1 MVDCPVRRS
10 ALVFSSMRHT
20 WLAAAALVA
29 VGACGGKTQSGGE
42 AGSGAEG
49 GSGGSGF
56 GGASSGGAS
65 FGGASSG
72 GASTGG
78 IGNVGGGGV
87 GGVGA
92 FGGGGSGTGGSSS
105 IDQKIDEICKQMS
118 QLPCGTFDCQNELHE
133 AVADSTNAG
142 CLAELELVFDCALA
156 YPLICDGS
164 DDGPSLSPECNGVRN
179 DLTQC
184 MQGTGDCAAYG
195 GGNGCGMTCSGPDA
209 WGVKCTSSP
218 AGLDCVCTDGPNAGL
233 STTVPVGCN
242 SPAWQETVANLCS

>member
-1 MVDCPVRRS
+1 
-10 ALVFSSMRHT
+10 MRHT
-20 WLAAAALVA
+20 WLAAAALVV

-42 AGSGAEG
+42 GGNAGSGAVA
-49 GSGGSGF
+49 GSGATGF

-65 FGGASSG
+65 SGGSSFG

-78 IGNVGGGGV
+78 GGNVGGGGS

-92 FGGGGSGTGGSSS
+92 LGGGGSGTGGASS
-105 IDQKIDEICKQMS
+105 IDQKIDEICKKMS

-133 AVADSTNAG
+133 AVAEATSAG
-142 CLAELELVFDCALA
+142 CFAQLDDVFDCALA
-156 YPLICDGS
+156 HPLICDGG
-164 DDGPSLSPECNGVRN
+164 DDGPSLSPQCDGVRD

-184 MQGTGDCAAYG
+184 FQGTGECASFG
-195 GGNGCGMTCSGPDA
+195 GGNGCGMSCSGPDS

-233 STTVPVGCN
+233 SAVVSVSCN